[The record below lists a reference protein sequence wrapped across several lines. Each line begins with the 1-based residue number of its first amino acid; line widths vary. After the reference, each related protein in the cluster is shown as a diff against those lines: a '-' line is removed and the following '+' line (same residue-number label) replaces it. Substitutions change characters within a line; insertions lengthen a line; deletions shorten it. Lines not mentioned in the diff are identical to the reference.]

1 MLFHTTRHYYWT
13 VFIYWDELLNV
24 LNAEL
29 KKAKRLHG
37 STNKSSWPRLNLLE
51 ERWPGWLRAATSTSA
66 VEEWNIHTCWQRPT
80 CRALLQEKQ
89 TWHWFPLRRQTWWD
103 TRGCDGTPSPQDCG
117 VRSKAPRHKQMCDGV
132 AFAPNILLVL
142 CIILDA
148 LFTAYG

>member
-103 TRGCDGTPSPQDCG
+103 TRGCDGVPSPEGSYQLKRTVGSDPKLHDTNRC
-117 VRSKAPRHKQMCDGV
+117 VMVSPLHQIFCLSCAS
-132 AFAPNILLVL
+132 F
-142 CIILDA
+142 
-148 LFTAYG
+148 